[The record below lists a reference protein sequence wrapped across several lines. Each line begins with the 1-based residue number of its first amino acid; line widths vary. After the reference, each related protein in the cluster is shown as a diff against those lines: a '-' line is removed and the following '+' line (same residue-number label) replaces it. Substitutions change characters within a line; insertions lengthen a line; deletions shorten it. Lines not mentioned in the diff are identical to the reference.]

1 MEMQNRAGQADRG
14 PKKGPIKWAFCY
26 KSLFLQNKSER
37 PYMFKID
44 LDELR
49 KGLPGF
55 TPTAGGF
62 LAEAAIYCLEFCGH
76 KTGAE
81 LTKL

>member
-1 MEMQNRAGQADRG
+1 
-14 PKKGPIKWAFCY
+14 
-26 KSLFLQNKSER
+26 
-37 PYMFKID
+37 MFKID

-55 TPTAGGF
+55 TPTAGSF
-62 LAEAAIYCLEFCGH
+62 LAEAAIYCLESSGH